1 MADKIRPW
9 QAQIDPPE
17 VPEGW
22 KTGPPDFVG
31 IGAQRCGTSWWFDT
45 LRRHPAIQ
53 SAPGKELHYFD
64 WYLDAEVNDDYISRY
79 HALFPRGE
87 GTITGEWTPRYM
99 SDTWAMRMLR
109 EAAPDAKLLV
119 MLRDPVE
126 RYRSAAARERWLAG
140 GQMKTRLAVLAD
152 AAWRGFY
159 YEQLKH
165 VYSLYPRDQVL
176 VLQFEQA
183 VADPVS
189 HMERTCEF
197 LGITPL
203 PEPPRRLTTHKKP
216 KHPKKEMPDWFR
228 ADLANRYR
236 EDNERL
242 LELVPDFD
250 LSLWKSY
257 AKPVAPGAVQSAP
270 EPSSNG
276 DGPAEELSEINLK
289 ALRGPQWRAWLRE
302 NGKLWRE
309 IPKQYRMWSVR
320 YVRNHRQHFGDTLRL
335 VRRAAKKSASP
346 ARVVVDVGSVPG
358 YISAMIK
365 SAGFDVHAVD
375 LDPDRVE
382 PVFRTL
388 GIETHRADVELQ
400 RLPFDDESV
409 DIALL
414 CQTLEHL
421 RTEPMRPLREIGRI
435 LKPGGY
441 AIVSVPNVTPYM
453 RIRFLLGDD
462 ELFGDPIGDQLKLRK
477 IGHAADSR
485 LYSPD
490 QIERMMSRAGLVIEQ
505 KKLGGGVRVRK
516 ADQGRMQRTLE
527 RVVPGRMQGTQYY
540 LAVKPLPEQ
549 PEEN

>member
-1 MADKIRPW
+1 MSKIRPW
-9 QAQIDPPE
+9 LAQIDPPE

-22 KTGPPDFVG
+22 TTGPPDFVG

-45 LRRHPAIQ
+45 LRRHPVVQ

-64 WYLDAEVNDDYISRY
+64 WYLDAEVNNDFVSRY
-79 HALFPRGE
+79 HALFPKPE

-99 SDTWAMRMLR
+99 SDTWAMRMLH
-109 EAAPDAKLLV
+109 EAAPDTKLLV

-140 GQMKTRLAVLAD
+140 GQMKTRLSVLAD

-165 VYSLYPRDQVL
+165 VYELYPREQVL

-197 LGITPL
+197 LGIDPL
-203 PEPPRRLTTHKKP
+203 PEQPKRLTTHKKP

-228 ADLANRYR
+228 ADLASRYR
-236 EDNERL
+236 EDSERL
-242 LELVPDFD
+242 LELAPDFD

-257 AKPVAPGAVQSAP
+257 ATPPVAPGAIMAE

-276 DGPAEELSEINLK
+276 DGAAPPPEIDLDALK
-289 ALRGPQWRAWLRE
+289 PDRWRAWLRK
-302 NGKLWRE
+302 NVGLWRE
-309 IPKQYRMWSVR
+309 TPKQYRMWAVR
-320 YVRNHRQHFGDTLRL
+320 YMRNHRLHFGATLKL
-335 VRRAAKKSASP
+335 VRKAARQCAEPPS
-346 ARVVVDVGSVPG
+346 VVVDIGSVPG
-358 YISAMIK
+358 YLSAIIA
-365 SAGFDVHAVD
+365 SAGFEVHAVD

-382 PVFRTL
+382 PVYQSL
-388 GIETHRADVELQ
+388 GIDTHRVDIEMQL
-400 RLPFDDESV
+400 LPFDDESV

-435 LKPGGY
+435 LKPGGH
-441 AIVSVPNVTPYM
+441 AIISVPNVTPYM
-453 RIRFLLGDD
+453 RVRFLLGDD
-462 ELFGDPIGDQLKLRK
+462 QMFGDPIGDQLKLRK
-477 IGHAADSR
+477 LGHAADSR
-485 LYSPD
+485 HYSRD
-490 QIERMMSRAGLVIEQ
+490 QVERMLDRAGLKIKLER
-505 KKLGGGVRVRK
+505 LGGGVRVRK
-516 ADQGRMQRTLE
+516 ADQGRMQRVLE
-527 RVVPGRMQGTQYY
+527 RAVPGRMQGTLYF
-540 LAVKPLPEQ
+540 LVVKPLPGDE
-549 PEEN
+549 PAEN